1 MNGEEGKTKVTILT
15 STYRVKGYI
24 DLLPGSRVTD
34 FMAEARDFI
43 AVTNAEVWEL
53 TLTNTSADPLQS
65 ASFTDDIG
73 AMVAVKDR
81 RNGAKNPEP
90 VAPSRGTLSQAPQ
103 RHQEKEE
110 EPRNDDDRP

>member
-1 MNGEEGKTKVTILT
+1 MTGEDDKTKVTILT

-53 TLTNTSADPLQS
+53 QPGGRQVASAP
-65 ASFTDDIG
+65 FIN
-73 AMVAVKDR
+73 V
-81 RNGAKNPEP
+81 
-90 VAPSRGTLSQAPQ
+90 SRDHIELIFPG
-103 RHQEKEE
+103 H
-110 EPRNDDDRP
+110 